1 MNLLHRRAIATI
13 CISLTILTILTILTA
28 CGGGTATVVNLPVTN
43 EQQTSQ
49 PAGGQN
55 PTPTVPPNPTDDW
68 TLAWS
73 DEFDGA
79 SLNSAVW
86 TADLGSGG
94 WGNGESQYYKAQNAV
109 VSGGLLTITA
119 KREVAGDAPYT
130 SARIQTSRKK
140 SFLYGRFEMR
150 AKLPATQGMWPAFWL
165 LGSTCKSLWANYG
178 GNADW
183 PGCGEIDI
191 MEMIGGSTGN
201 ASDYTT
207 YGTLHYLKGN
217 NYDPLSIGYRNATK
231 LADGFHVYRM
241 DWTPQSFTWYI
252 DDIAY
257 GTRLITSDM
266 EEFHKPYFILLNL
279 AVGGAWGGWANNT
292 TVFPQTYVIDYV
304 RHYTRPWPAKGNAA
318 GLPSVWHLGADPKLS
333 SATGTTTGAQPLVT
347 LADTALSWYTPYLS
361 GSFDAGAWAAQ
372 VWTLTPAA
380 SAQVRARIYR
390 RRADGTE
397 TLLGEAQM
405 DPTTTGSGN
414 HSTRFNFTGIAAQ
427 TLSGET
433 IRLELSKLSGPALT
447 LVVNGNDFDS
457 YLSMPWSTTGS
468 TGSYPTQTAV
478 PFPQPAPDSPPG
490 GGPVTLPGTLGV
502 YADIAYAGTWAG
514 TSAPQVFAGGVAQ
527 EVQTDAFEGSHAIS
541 FSLGRDGAGWQIL
554 SDSQDLSAY
563 SQLHFKIKTSSAAQF
578 VRVRIAGVGNVG
590 SVPLAP
596 KLQAST
602 GWQDVTIALAELGL
616 AAQGAVIIPFSIEA
630 VGGTPA
636 FSALVDQIYFSK
648 P

>member
-1 MNLLHRRAIATI
+1 MNLLSLRALAAL
-13 CISLTILTILTILTA
+13 CVSLTFLGA
-28 CGGGTATVVNLPVTN
+28 CGGSTTATANAPSEN
-43 EQQTSQ
+43 QQATPQ
-49 PAGGQN
+49 PSSGGD
-55 PTPTVPPNPTDDW
+55 TAPTVPPAPADDW

-73 DEFDGA
+73 EEFEGT
-79 SLNSAVW
+79 SLNSTVW

-109 VSGGLLTITA
+109 VAGGYLTITA
-119 KREVAGDAPYT
+119 KREQAGDAPYT
-130 SARIQTSRKK
+130 SARIQTSLKK
-140 SFLYGRFEMR
+140 SFQYGRFEMR

-165 LGSTCKSLWANYG
+165 LGNTCNSWGLYG
-178 GNADW
+178 GNAAW

-231 LADGFHVYRM
+231 LSDAFHVYRM
-241 DWTPQSFTWYI
+241 DWTPQSFTWYV
-252 DDIAY
+252 DDVAF
-257 GTRLITSDM
+257 GTRLITPDM

-279 AVGGAWGGWANNT
+279 AVGGAWGGWPDNT

-304 RHYTRPWPAKGNAA
+304 RHYTRPWPAKGSAA
-318 GLPSVWHLGADPKLS
+318 GLPSVWHLGGDPKLS
-333 SATGTTTGAQPLVT
+333 SAAGTTTGAQPLVT

-380 SAQVRARIYR
+380 SAPVRARIYR

-397 TLLGEAQM
+397 TLLGQAQV
-405 DPTTTGSGN
+405 DPFTSGSGN

-427 TLSGET
+427 TLSNET
-433 IRLELSKLSGPALT
+433 VRLELSKLSGPALT

-478 PFPQPAPDSPPG
+478 PFPQPAPDSPSG
-490 GGPVTLPGTLGV
+490 GGPVTLPATLGV

-514 TSAPQVFAGGVAQ
+514 TSAPQVFAGGAAQ

-554 SDSQDLSAY
+554 VDSQDLSTY
-563 SQLHFKIKTSSAAQF
+563 TQLHFKIKTASAAQF
-578 VRVRIAGVGNVG
+578 VRVRIAAWAMWAPCRWPPNSRPAPSGRT
-590 SVPLAP
+590 SPLR
-596 KLQAST
+596 
-602 GWQDVTIALAELGL
+602 
-616 AAQGAVIIPFSIEA
+616 
-630 VGGTPA
+630 
-636 FSALVDQIYFSK
+636 
-648 P
+648 

>member
-1 MNLLHRRAIATI
+1 MNIFSPRALAAL
-13 CISLTILTILTILTA
+13 CLSLTLLSA
-28 CGGGTATVVNLPVTN
+28 CGGGTTTANAPN
-43 EQQTSQ
+43 GNQQQTPQ
-49 PAGGQN
+49 PGAGGDAA
-55 PTPTVPPNPTDDW
+55 PTVPTAPTDDW

-73 DEFDGA
+73 DEFDGT

-109 VSGGLLTITA
+109 VAGGLLTITA
-119 KREVAGDAPYT
+119 KREMAGDAPYT
-130 SARIQTSRKK
+130 SARIQSSRKK

-150 AKLPATQGMWPAFWL
+150 AKLPATQGMWSAFWL
-165 LGSTCKSLWANYG
+165 LGNSCNSWGLYG

-207 YGTLHYLKGN
+207 YGTLHYLN
-217 NYDPLSIGYRNATK
+217 AANYNPALSIGYRNAAK
-231 LADGFHVYRM
+231 LSDDFHVYRM

-252 DDIAY
+252 DDVAF
-257 GTRLITSDM
+257 GTRLITPEM
-266 EEFHKPYFILLNL
+266 EAFHKPYFILLNL

-304 RHYTRPWPAKGNAA
+304 RHYTRPWPAKGSAA

-333 SATGTTTGAQPLVT
+333 SAAGTTTGAQPLVT
-347 LADTALSWYTPYLS
+347 LAGTALSWYTPYLS

-427 TLSGET
+427 TLSNET

-490 GGPVTLPGTLGV
+490 GGPVTLPATLGV

-554 SDSQDLSAY
+554 GDSQDLSAY

-602 GWQDVTIALAELGL
+602 GWQDVTIALAELGV

>member
-13 CISLTILTILTILTA
+13 CISLTILTA

-73 DEFDGA
+73 DEFDGT

-94 WGNGESQYYKAQNAV
+94 WGNGESQYYQAQNAV

-178 GNADW
+178 GNAEW

-304 RHYTRPWPAKGNAA
+304 RHYTRPWPAKGSAA

-333 SATGTTTGAQPLVT
+333 SA
-347 LADTALSWYTPYLS
+347 
-361 GSFDAGAWAAQ
+361 AG
-372 VWTLTPAA
+372 
-380 SAQVRARIYR
+380 
-390 RRADGTE
+390 
-397 TLLGEAQM
+397 
-405 DPTTTGSGN
+405 TTTGSGN
-414 HSTRFNFTGIAAQ
+414 HSTRYNFTGIAAQ

-457 YLSMPWSTTGS
+457 YLSMPWSTSGS
-468 TGSYPTQTAV
+468 TGSYPTQTTV
-478 PFPQPAPDSPPG
+478 PFPVPTANTPTGSAPAATPA
-490 GGPVTLPGTLGV
+490 TLGV
-502 YADIAYAGTWAG
+502 YADIPYLGT
-514 TSAPQVFAGGVAQ
+514 
-527 EVQTDAFEGSHAIS
+527 
-541 FSLGRDGAGWQIL
+541 
-554 SDSQDLSAY
+554 
-563 SQLHFKIKTSSAAQF
+563 
-578 VRVRIAGVGNVG
+578 
-590 SVPLAP
+590 
-596 KLQAST
+596 
-602 GWQDVTIALAELGL
+602 
-616 AAQGAVIIPFSIEA
+616 
-630 VGGTPA
+630 
-636 FSALVDQIYFSK
+636 
-648 P
+648 

>member
-1 MNLLHRRAIATI
+1 MHPQNALIAF
-13 CISLTILTILTILTA
+13 CLSLMLLTA
-28 CGGGTATVVNLPVTN
+28 CGGGTTTTAANPLDV
-43 EQQTSQ
+43 EQ
-49 PAGGQN
+49 
-55 PTPTVPPNPTDDW
+55 PNPPPTDGQSAGPDVPTTPSDDW

-73 DEFDGA
+73 DEFNGT
-79 SLNSAVW
+79 SLDSAVW

-94 WGNGESQYYKAQNAV
+94 WGNSESQYYKAQNAV
-109 VSGGLLTITA
+109 VSGGFLTITA
-119 KREVAGDAPYT
+119 KREAAGDAPYT

-140 SFLYGRFEMR
+140 SFTYGRFEMR
-150 AKLPATQGMWPAFWL
+150 AKLPSTQGMWSAFWL
-165 LGSTCKSLWANYG
+165 LGNSCNSWGLYG
-178 GNADW
+178 GNVNW
-183 PGCGEIDI
+183 PACGEIDI

-207 YGTLHYLKGN
+207 YGTLHYLN
-217 NYDPLSIGYRNATK
+217 AANYNPALSVGYRNAAK
-231 LADGFHVYRM
+231 LSDDFHVYRM

-252 DDIAY
+252 DDVAF
-257 GTRLITSDM
+257 GTRLITPDM
-266 EEFHKPYFILLNL
+266 EAFHKPYFILLNL
-279 AVGGAWGGWANNT
+279 AVGGNWGGWANST
-292 TVFPQTYVIDYV
+292 TVFPQTYAIDYV
-304 RHYTRPWPAKGNAA
+304 RHYTRAWPAKGSAA
-318 GLPSVWHLGADPKLS
+318 GLPSVWHLGGDPKL
-333 SATGTTTGAQPLVT
+333 AAAAGTTTGAQPQVT
-347 LADTALSWYTPYLS
+347 LAGTALSWYTPYLS

-372 VWTLTPAA
+372 VWTLAVSA
-380 SAQVRARIYR
+380 SAPVIARIYR
-390 RRADGTE
+390 RRPDGTE
-397 TLLGEAQM
+397 TLLGQAQA
-405 DPTTTGSGN
+405 DPFTSGSGN

-433 IRLELSKLSGPALT
+433 IRLELSKLSGPALA

-478 PFPQPAPDSPPG
+478 PFPQPAPDSPSG
-490 GGPVTLPGTLGV
+490 GGPVTLPATLGV

-514 TSAPQVFAGGVAQ
+514 TSTPQVFAGGVAQ

-554 SDSQDLSAY
+554 GDSQDLSTY
-563 SQLHFKIKTSSAAQF
+563 SQLHFKIKTASAAQF

-602 GWQDVTIALAELGL
+602 EWQDITIALAELGV
-616 AAQGAVIIPFSIEA
+616 AAQGTVIIPFSIEA